1 MDIQAIAVIWYRD
14 VIRFLR
20 DRPQI
25 LGSIARPILWLLFV
39 GFGLGAAFREV
50 HGMPYIQFIFPGVV
64 ALNLLFA
71 SFLSAISIIWD
82 REFGFLRE
90 ILVAPIPRTSI
101 ALGKAAS
108 GATTAV
114 LQGLIVLAFAPVVH
128 VSISLAQLLASVG
141 LMFALAFAC
150 TSIGILIASRMT
162 SFEGFGVISNFIIM
176 PMFVL
181 SGAIFPV
188 EGLPS
193 WLAVFLHVN
202 PMTYGVDGL
211 RSILLGRHSFPLMV
225 DVGFVV
231 AFAALMLVCAVALFE
246 RGER

>member
-1 MDIQAIAVIWYRD
+1 MDFQAIAVIWYRD
-14 VIRFLR
+14 VLRFLR
-20 DRPQI
+20 DKPQI
-25 LGSIARPILWLLFV
+25 LGSLARPILWLLFV
-39 GFGLGAAFREV
+39 GFGLGAAFHEV
-50 HGMPYIQFIFPGVV
+50 QGISYIQFIFPGVI

-128 VSISLAQLLASVG
+128 VSVSLPQLAALLM

-150 TSIGILIASRMT
+150 TSIGILIASHLT

-188 EGLPS
+188 EGLPR
-193 WLAVFLHVN
+193 WLAFFLHLN

-211 RSILLGRHSFPLMV
+211 RFILLGRHSFPLAT
-225 DVGFVV
+225 DLAFVV
-231 AFAALMLVCAVALFE
+231 AFAALMLIGAVARFE
-246 RGER
+246 RG

>member
-1 MDIQAIAVIWYRD
+1 MDLQAIAVIWYRD

-39 GFGLGAAFREV
+39 GFGLGAAFRQV

-128 VSISLAQLLASVG
+128 VAISPAQLLAAVG

-188 EGLPS
+188 EGLPN

-211 RSILLGRHSFPLMV
+211 RSILLGRHRFPLMV